1 MRQLILVFLISIS
14 FQSFAQSSKNQN
26 LENGKSI
33 QDYDP
38 VAYFSSKALKGNKQT
53 SSSYKGAVY
62 YFSSV
67 ANRQKF

>member
-14 FQSFAQSSKNQN
+14 FQGFAQSSKHQN

-38 VAYFSSKALKGNKQT
+38 LAYFSSKALKGNKQT
-53 SSSYKGAVY
+53 SSSYKEAIY
-62 YFSSV
+62 YFSSD

>member
-14 FQSFAQSSKNQN
+14 FQGFAQSSKHQN

-38 VAYFSSKALKGNKQT
+38 LAFL
-53 SSSYKGAVY
+53 AV
-62 YFSSV
+62 
-67 ANRQKF
+67 KL